1 MCKDIALPRKIDPE
15 HGTRQY
21 LSYRAFRY
29 NLSFL

>member
-1 MCKDIALPRKIDPE
+1 LPRKIDPE